1 MTADTPTT
9 RSSLVSMILYD
20 AGSLERATVTM
31 IDEQTMTR
39 VDQSALF
46 ARVEQSARADGKEA
60 YFRLHRYRFAAMLQ
74 AMGPANGARVLE
86 VGVTPGQF
94 TELLVG
100 AGFQVSGADLD
111 PFTRKALWD
120 RLGVEVR
127 QVHLE
132 REPLPYP
139 DASFDWVVF
148 SEVIEHMVYS
158 PLPILREF
166 YRVLRPGG
174 RLLVTTPNELY
185 LKSRARAILRMLLWQ
200 SLSTPEEFRHRM
212 LLEGE
217 ARYTTHSRTYTMAEL
232 TWLIERAGFRI
243 LTKRFEAPWERV
255 GLEAGRL
262 LRTPHRVLAKALFF
276 ALTMAIPPTRSML
289 LVVGQ
294 KNQEM

>member
-1 MTADTPTT
+1 MTADAPTT

-31 IDEQTMTR
+31 IDEQTMTK

-60 YFRLHRYRFAAMLQ
+60 YFRLHRYRFAAMLR
-74 AMGPANGARVLE
+74 AMGPANGAQVLE
-86 VGVTPGQF
+86 VGVTPGHF

-139 DASFDWVVF
+139 DTSFDWVVF

-185 LKSRARAILRMLLWQ
+185 LKSRARAMLRMLLWQ
-200 SLSTPEEFRHRM
+200 SLSTPEEFRHQM

-217 ARYTTHSRTYTMAEL
+217 ARYTTHSRTYTMDEL
-232 TWLIERAGFRI
+232 TWLIEQAGFRI
-243 LTKRFEAPWERV
+243 LTSRFEAPWERV
-255 GLEAGRL
+255 GLEASRL

-294 KNQEM
+294 KIG

>member
-1 MTADTPTT
+1 MTK
-9 RSSLVSMILYD
+9 V
-20 AGSLERATVTM
+20 
-31 IDEQTMTR
+31 DE
-39 VDQSALF
+39 SALF
-46 ARVEQSARADGKEA
+46 ARVAQSARADGKEA
-60 YFRLHRYRFAAMLQ
+60 YFRLHRHRFAAMLR
-74 AMGPANGARVLE
+74 AMGPAHGAHVLE

-100 AGFQVSGADLD
+100 AGFRVSGADLD
-111 PFTRKALWD
+111 PLTRKALWD

-127 QVHLE
+127 RVHLE

-139 DASFDWVVF
+139 DASFDWVIF

-174 RLLVTTPNELY
+174 RVLITTPNELY
-185 LKSRARAILRMLLWQ
+185 LKSRARAIVRMLLWQ
-200 SLSTPEEFRHRM
+200 SLSTREEFRHQM

-217 ARYTTHSRTYTMAEL
+217 ARYTTHSRTYTMSEL
-232 TWLIERAGFRI
+232 TWLVEQAGFRI
-243 LTKRFEAPWERV
+243 VLKRFEAPWERV

-262 LRTPHRVLAKALFF
+262 FRAPHRVLAKALFF
-276 ALTMAIPPTRSML
+276 VLTTAIPPTRSML

-294 KNQEM
+294 KPMS

>member
-31 IDEQTMTR
+31 IDEQTMTK

-74 AMGPANGARVLE
+74 AMGPANGAQVLE
-86 VGVTPGQF
+86 VGVTPGHF

-139 DASFDWVVF
+139 DTSFDWVVF

-200 SLSTPEEFRHRM
+200 SLNTPEEFRHQM

-217 ARYTTHSRTYTMAEL
+217 ARYTTHSRTYTMDEL
-232 TWLIERAGFRI
+232 TWLIEQAGFRI
-243 LTKRFEAPWERV
+243 QTRRFEAPWERV

-262 LRTPHRVLAKALFF
+262 LRAPHRVLAKALFF

>member
-1 MTADTPTT
+1 
-9 RSSLVSMILYD
+9 MILYG
-20 AGSLERATVTM
+20 AAPLSVSLAMM
-31 IDEQTMTR
+31 IDEQTMTK
-39 VDQSALF
+39 VEETALF
-46 ARVEQSARADGKEA
+46 ARVAQSARADGKEA
-60 YFRLHRYRFAAMLQ
+60 YFRLHRHRFAAMLR

-100 AGFQVSGADLD
+100 AGFKVSGADLD

-127 QVHLE
+127 QVNLE
-132 REPLPYP
+132 REPVPYP

-174 RLLVTTPNELY
+174 RLLITTPNELY

-200 SLSTPEEFRHRM
+200 SLSTREEFRHQM

-217 ARYTTHSRTYTMAEL
+217 ARYTTHSRTYTMEEL
-232 TWLIERAGFRI
+232 VWLVEQAGFRI
-243 LTKRFEAPWERV
+243 ALKRFEAPWERV
-255 GLEAGRL
+255 GLEASRL
-262 LRTPHRVLAKALFF
+262 LNAPHRVVAKALFF
-276 ALTMAIPPTRSML
+276 ALTAAIPPTRSML

-294 KNQEM
+294 RPAE